1 MSGIQ
6 PPCTYAA
13 APRHHAFH
21 PGPARVRDLARRSP
35 PRPRRRAAGAAG
47 RAERARLRVAAV
59 EDTCWCC
66 HAPVRAIVGA
76 LADAS
81 LTPDGSGF
89 LPLETIDELLVEQ
102 LDPRDLSRR
111 KIGPLRHRESPGVAG
126 GYIANG
132 CIECDALIGRFRIED
147 LFHEHRMTGAPI
159 GRLDSG
165 IVLYTDLQP
174 ARRRLGRSTSL

>member
-1 MSGIQ
+1 M
-6 PPCTYAA
+6 P
-13 APRHHAFH
+13 HH
-21 PGPARVRDLARRSP
+21 PDTSP
-35 PRPRRRAAGAAG
+35 VTTTASVTSLTDRRAARDAALP
-47 RAERARLRVAAV
+47 RLQAAPERARLRVAAV
-59 EDTCWCC
+59 QDTCWCC
-66 HAPVRAIVGA
+66 HAPVRAIAGA
-76 LADAS
+76 LAEPA

-89 LPLETIDELLVEQ
+89 LPLEAVDELLVSA

-165 IVLYTDLQP
+165 IVLYTDLRP
-174 ARRRLGRSTSL
+174 AQRRLDRSTSL

>member
-1 MSGIQ
+1 MTQNDHHSPSTAPEPGQ
-6 PPCTYAA
+6 PT
-13 APRHHAFH
+13 
-21 PGPARVRDLARRSP
+21 GPASVTSLAD
-35 PRPRRRAAGAAG
+35 RRRAREAALPQ
-47 RAERARLRVAAV
+47 AQVTAQRARLRVATV

-66 HAPVRAIVGA
+66 HAPVRAIAGA
-76 LADAS
+76 IADPA

-89 LPLETIDELLVEQ
+89 LPLELVDELLVAE
-102 LDPRDLSRR
+102 LDPRELRSR

-165 IVLYTDLQP
+165 IVLYADLQP
-174 ARRRLGRSTSL
+174 AQRRLGRSTSL

>member
-1 MSGIQ
+1 MPRDAFDTRPT
-6 PPCTYAA
+6 PPTPSASA
-13 APRHHAFH
+13 S
-21 PGPARVRDLARRSP
+21 VTSLAD
-35 PRPRRRAAGAAG
+35 RRRARSAAQPAPVTG
-47 RAERARLRVAAV
+47 RARVRVAAV

-76 LADAS
+76 IVDPS
-81 LTPDGSGF
+81 LTPDRTGF
-89 LPLETIDELLVEQ
+89 LRLEQIDELLLATIE
-102 LDPRDLSRR
+102 PRDLSRR

-159 GRLDSG
+159 GRLDCG
-165 IVLYTDLQP
+165 IVLHVELQP
-174 ARRRLGRSTSL
+174 AERRLDRFSAR

>member
-1 MSGIQ
+1 MPQDPDTTPS
-6 PPCTYAA
+6 
-13 APRHHAFH
+13 APAT
-21 PGPARVRDLARRSP
+21 PASVTSLAD
-35 PRPRRRAAGAAG
+35 RRRARDAALPAQQAGP
-47 RAERARLRVAAV
+47 ERARLRVAAV

-66 HAPVRAIVGA
+66 HAPVRAIVGV

-89 LPLETIDELLVEQ
+89 LPLEAIDELLVEQ

-165 IVLYTDLQP
+165 IVLYTHLQP